1 MGQANAVGPTS
12 IEGSLFSSCRMPQLP
27 VQCLLSAC
35 DTGWL
40 YDISNSYNNSFYMAG
55 ICLVV
60 SGLML
65 YPIPCIQRRRLMQDS
80 EETQLGAE
88 TNQQQQQV

>member
-1 MGQANAVGPTS
+1 
-12 IEGSLFSSCRMPQLP
+12 MP
-27 VQCLLSAC
+27 C

-60 SGLML
+60 SGAIL
-65 YPIPCIQRRRLMQDS
+65 YPIPCIQRRRLRHDN
-80 EETQLGAE
+80 EETQLRTA
-88 TNQQQQQV
+88 TNQQQQRPV